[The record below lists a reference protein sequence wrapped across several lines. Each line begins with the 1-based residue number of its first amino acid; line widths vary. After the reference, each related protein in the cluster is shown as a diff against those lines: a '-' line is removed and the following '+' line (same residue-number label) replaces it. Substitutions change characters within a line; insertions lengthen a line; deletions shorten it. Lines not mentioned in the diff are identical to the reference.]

1 VFIIPQ
7 SDEYES
13 NHVGQVM
20 QTGWKIGN
28 RVLRAAKCG
37 IVKK

>member
-1 VFIIPQ
+1 MMPK
-7 SDEYES
+7 SDEYEN
-13 NHVGQVM
+13 NHVGQVL